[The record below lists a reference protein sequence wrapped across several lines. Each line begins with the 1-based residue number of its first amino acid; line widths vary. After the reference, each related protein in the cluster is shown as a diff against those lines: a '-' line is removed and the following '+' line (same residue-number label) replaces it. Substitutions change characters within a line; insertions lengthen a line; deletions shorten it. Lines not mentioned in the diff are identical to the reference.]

1 MGPPKPKHP
10 SRRKYSTNSARDPWA
25 PGVWDW
31 VAIVSVGCHC
41 VKDRDP
47 RRRDSVGFLLGDIHF
62 VSLGIDRQAM
72 HLLLRGDIAQLAK
85 VCWIVLLKHGN
96 GAVIAGHVDSFQ

>member
-25 PGVWDW
+25 TGVWDW
-31 VAIVSVGCHC
+31 AAMASGSGHRF
-41 VKDRDP
+41 KDRDP
-47 RRRDSVGFLLGDIHF
+47 RRWGSVRFLLGDIHL

-72 HLLLRGDIAQLAK
+72 HLLLRGHIAQFAN
-85 VCWIVLLKHGN
+85 VCWIVFLKHGN
-96 GAVIAGHVDSFQ
+96 GAVIAGDVDSF